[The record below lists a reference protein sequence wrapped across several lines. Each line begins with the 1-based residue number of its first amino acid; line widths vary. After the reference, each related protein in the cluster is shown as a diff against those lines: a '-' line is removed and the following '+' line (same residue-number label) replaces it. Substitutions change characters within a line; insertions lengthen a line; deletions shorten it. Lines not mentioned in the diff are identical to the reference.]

1 MKKLLFIVLLIAL
14 IGCKAK
20 QTIEQEKVQTTSS
33 IAKTTFANDSS
44 IITIVYDMIDNF
56 DTTREIGK
64 PGTNDTANTP
74 KPPNKNRHR
83 KGKIVISKTAKS
95 AKSEISDSTA
105 VSIYHRTPKKVS
117 NHVNNCTL
125 LPWAIITLLIV
136 IMVIYVKYQ
145 CWSEKI
151 SNKIR
156 HGTE

>member
-1 MKKLLFIVLLIAL
+1 MVD
-14 IGCKAK
+14 
-20 QTIEQEKVQTTSS
+20 
-33 IAKTTFANDSS
+33 DSS
-44 IITIVYDMIDNF
+44 IITIVYDMIDDF

-64 PGTNDTANTP
+64 PGTNDTTNTP

-105 VSIYHRTPKKVS
+105 VSIYQKSPKKVEK
-117 NHVNNCTL
+117 HVNNCTL
-125 LPWAIITLLIV
+125 LPWAIIAILILILV
-136 IMVIYVKYQ
+136 ICVKYRVWQ
-145 CWSEKI
+145 QKI

>member
-44 IITIVYDMIDNF
+44 IITIVYDMMDDF
-56 DTTREIGK
+56 DATREINK

-74 KPPNKNRHR
+74 KPPNRNRHL

-105 VSIYHRTPKKVS
+105 VSIYKKSPKKVAK
-117 NHVNNCTL
+117 HVNNYTL
-125 LPWAIITLLIV
+125 LPWAIITLLVV

-145 CWSEKI
+145 CWREKI
-151 SNKIR
+151 SAKIR

>member
-33 IAKTTFANDSS
+33 IAKTAFTNDSS

-56 DTTREIGK
+56 DATREISK
-64 PGTNDTANTP
+64 PEAKDTANSP
-74 KPPNKNRHR
+74 KPPNRNHHR
-83 KGKIVISKTAKS
+83 KGKIVITKTAKS
-95 AKSEISDSTA
+95 SISEKKDSTA
-105 VSIYHRTPKKVS
+105 VSIYRKTPKKVAK
-117 NHVNNCTL
+117 HVNNCTL
-125 LPWAIITLLIV
+125 LPWAIIAILILILV
-136 IMVIYVKYQ
+136 ICVKYRVWQ
-145 CWSEKI
+145 QKI